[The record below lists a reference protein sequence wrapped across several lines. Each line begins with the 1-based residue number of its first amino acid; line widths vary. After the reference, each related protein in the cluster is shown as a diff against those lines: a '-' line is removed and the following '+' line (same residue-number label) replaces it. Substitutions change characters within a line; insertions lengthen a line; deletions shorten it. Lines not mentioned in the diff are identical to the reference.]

1 MKIHEYQAKELLR
14 SYGLPVSTG
23 YVCSSI
29 NEVKKAIKHYDSCVI
44 KAQVHAG
51 GRGKAGGIRLA
62 KNKIDALTFA
72 KKILGMN
79 LITKQTGSTGK
90 LVNKVLITET
100 VHFLKEY
107 YLGITLDYEQVN
119 LLIIASS
126 AGGTEIEEIS
136 TNHPELITQIPIS
149 FINGYREE
157 DGQKVADALNMPSIL
172 RQQLISILEG
182 MIKLY
187 LDKDCTLVEINPLV
201 ITNENQLL
209 CLDAKITFD
218 DNALFRHPDFKALRD
233 IDEEDPKEY
242 YASSNGLSYVTL
254 DGDIGCLVN
263 GAGLAMATMDII
275 KNYGGTPANFLDV
288 GGGATIEQVT
298 TAFKILSADSNL
310 KSIFI
315 NIFGGI
321 MKCDT
326 IAHGLIEAAKDVG
339 IKLPV
344 IVRLEG
350 NNVELGRD
358 ILNESGLDII
368 TAIDMADGARKAIK
382 AAREFT

>member
-72 KKILGMN
+72 KQILGMN

-218 DNALFRHPDFKALRD
+218 DNALFRHPDIKALRD

-350 NNVELGRD
+350 NNVELGRS
-358 ILNESGLDII
+358 ILDASGLDII

-382 AAREFT
+382 AAREST

>member
-72 KKILGMN
+72 KQILGMN

-107 YLGITLDYEQVN
+107 YLGITLNYEQVN

-218 DNALFRHPDFKALRD
+218 DNALFRHPDIKALRD

-382 AAREFT
+382 AAREST

>member
-72 KKILGMN
+72 KQILGMN

-107 YLGITLDYEQVN
+107 YLGITLNYEQVN

-218 DNALFRHPDFKALRD
+218 DNALFRHPDIKALRD

-350 NNVELGRD
+350 NNVELGRS
-358 ILNESGLDII
+358 ILDASGLDII

-382 AAREFT
+382 AAREST